1 MIQSTTVATL
11 TITNQTAMKIRAA
24 ITTRVATRTKHAS
37 SSDNNRSTISTCVL
51 DGDNN
56 VDHLGLVISVAAVSN
71 NNGAVVH

>member
-1 MIQSTTVATL
+1 MIQSTTAATL

-24 ITTRVATRTKHAS
+24 IRTRVATRTKHAS
-37 SSDNNRSTISTCVL
+37 SNDNNRSTIGTCVF

-71 NNGAVVH
+71 NNGAVVL

>member
-1 MIQSTTVATL
+1 MIQSTTAATL

-24 ITTRVATRTKHAS
+24 TRTKHAS
-37 SSDNNRSTISTCVL
+37 SNDNNRSTIGTCVF

-71 NNGAVVH
+71 NNGAVVL